1 MFWESV
7 HMAMKRVHASLKTI
21 DVFYPQKN
29 KEEKWER
36 NSKKETDKKRRRKKA
51 IMRPAHVGRAWAI
64 CPLYGAIS
72 VCPFGVATCPSAFKK
87 SCGAKSGLISYHL
100 PRPQEYMRVSTA
112 ATIYHECVRQMA
124 AGVDRGWIRV
134 IFSTVVQQILSWR
147 GWQQFLFESYAGCT
161 IKIASVKKKH
171 STVPE

>member
-1 MFWESV
+1 
-7 HMAMKRVHASLKTI
+7 
-21 DVFYPQKN
+21 
-29 KEEKWER
+29 
-36 NSKKETDKKRRRKKA
+36 
-51 IMRPAHVGRAWAI
+51 MRPAHVGRAWAI

-124 AGVDRGWIRV
+124 AGVDKGDLQHCGPADIILERMA
-134 IFSTVVQQILSWR
+134 TVLV
-147 GWQQFLFESYAGCT
+147 
-161 IKIASVKKKH
+161 
-171 STVPE
+171 